1 MNLAAIGGRL
11 RDLEKEGRLEKLL
24 GQRDDAMPW
33 GDIVWMLQWP
43 GWIGVGIQIWRMANA
58 ATVTKDVP
66 PAEMAWCV
74 ILALVAAGLGLAGR
88 FVRTKEQRVRQRL
101 RRRGLVVPAALVQ
114 ANDAFFDP
122 GNDRWLPGSVLVSF
136 DPAVVDR
143 PETLARV
150 GKSLFAMRR
159 ADRRTLRPEHAAIA
173 WTLYHEMG
181 PTPSIAVP
189 PELTEGLRDCLL
201 VSAMLPPKPALWQSL
216 FVCLALPGESSP
228 AGAAVVAAD
237 VLA

>member
-1 MNLAAIGGRL
+1 MNFAAIGGRL
-11 RDLEKEGRLEKLL
+11 RDLEKQGKLEKML
-24 GQRDDAMPW
+24 GLRDDTMPW

-58 ATVTKDVP
+58 ATATKDVP

-74 ILALVAAGLGLAGR
+74 VLALVAAGLGLAGR

-101 RRRGLVVPAALVQ
+101 RRSGLVVPAALVQ
-114 ANDAFFDP
+114 ANDAFFDAD
-122 GNDRWLPGSVLVSF
+122 NDRWLPASVLVSF

-150 GKSLFAMRR
+150 AKSLFAMRR
-159 ADRRTLRPEHAAIA
+159 ADRRTLRPAHAAIA

-181 PTPSIAVP
+181 PTPSIVVP
-189 PELTEGLRDCLL
+189 PELTEGLRDCVL
-201 VSAMLPPKPALWQSL
+201 VSAMLPPKPALVQSL
-216 FVCLALPGESSP
+216 FVCLALPGETSP
-228 AGAAVVAAD
+228 AGAAVLAAD
-237 VLA
+237 VVA